1 MNYCKF
7 FRDYSGRTIKVTMT
21 NGEIFV
27 GKLVGYVSADD
38 NEPDPESILI
48 DYTEL
53 FTNEID
59 DVCILK

>member
-1 MNYCKF
+1 M
-7 FRDYSGRTIKVTMT
+7 TMT